1 MSIIGLILSL
11 WQRARE
17 ARRRRGLRRYLM
29 ETDELSLAD
38 IGVSR
43 AQALFELDS
52 DQPPSAAML
61 SSAARCPSPV
71 PRKRAT

>member
-17 ARRRRGLRRYLM
+17 ARRRRGLRRYVM

-43 AQALFELDS
+43 AQALFEIDS
-52 DQPPSAAML
+52 DQPPSAAETL
-61 SSAARCPSPV
+61 PSAARRPSPM
-71 PRKRAT
+71 P